1 VRYPHQRGEGI
12 YCGAEIMCYFFN
24 NMIKVAEFFTELIVM
39 IFALAVVIGLFL
51 LLASPFL
58 LVGWIGWLVIG

>member
-1 VRYPHQRGEGI
+1 
-12 YCGAEIMCYFFN
+12 
-24 NMIKVAEFFTELIVM
+24 MIKVAEFFTELIVM
-39 IFALAVVIGLFL
+39 IFALAVVIGFFL

>member
-1 VRYPHQRGEGI
+1 MINWLVVNGEPVPTTLKEKIAI
-12 YCGAEIMCYFFN
+12 YFIAVTG
-24 NMIKVAEFFTELIVM
+24 FFTALIAM
-39 IFALAVVIGLFL
+39 IFALAVVFGFLL